1 MAPTKHSDTD
11 LPTDIKTGER
21 IPIDAVL
28 RKHNL
33 SIDDLIKCGREGLL
47 ATRIVRDRFGDV
59 VAEDPDNA
67 TRHKFFASFLE
78 LLGYMKKD
86 SVNVQVV
93 NISAEEKELLD
104 AYKRKVG
111 VE

>member
-1 MAPTKHSDTD
+1 MAEHKDIATEPTTESR
-11 LPTDIKTGER
+11 P
-21 IPIDAVL
+21 PIDAVL

-86 SVNVQVV
+86 NINVTQVM
-93 NISAEEKELLD
+93 NITAEERGYLD
-104 AYKRKVG
+104 AYKKRVG